1 MEIIIKCE
9 SMQELKSVT
18 ESLFVDLPE
27 GSTKKQKK
35 KPDEDT
41 EPKERGKTTPFDKI
55 EIAGLYNEGLKA
67 PEIANIIGS
76 STNTVYNILN
86 KLRKEGKIE

>member
-1 MEIIIKCE
+1 MRKHAGAEKCDRE
-9 SMQELKSVT
+9 PVCRSAGGQHKKKK
-18 ESLFVDLPE
+18 
-27 GSTKKQKK
+27 KKQ
-35 KPDEDT
+35 DEDT

-55 EIAGLYNEGLKA
+55 EVAGLYNEGLKA